1 MNNSLHKYGFL
12 LLLLPLLQV
21 SVFNN
26 VLLLGYINPYVYII
40 FVFVFPLSK
49 NKTSLLLS
57 SFLLGLFIDMLT
69 NDGGIH
75 AFALVFI
82 AYIRF
87 FFLSILTGKND
98 SDLEQIKINELSFP
112 ILFTWISL
120 LTFIHHFILFY
131 LEQFSFTR
139 FDNLLLKTFL
149 TSLLS
154 IVLIIFG
161 LQLFLK
167 KSSNA

>member
-1 MNNSLHKYGFL
+1 MNSTLLKYGSLIFL
-12 LLLLPLLQV
+12 LPFLQV
-21 SVFNN
+21 SIFNN
-26 VLLLGYINPYVYII
+26 ILLLDYINPLFYII

-49 NKTSLLLS
+49 NKTNLLLI
-57 SFLLGLFIDMLT
+57 SFLLGICIDLLT

-75 AFALVFI
+75 AFSLVFI
-82 AYIRF
+82 AYIRL
-87 FFLSILTGKND
+87 FFLYVLTGKND
-98 SDLEQIKINELSFP
+98 SDLDQLKISKLSFP
-112 ILFTWISL
+112 ILFIWISL
-120 LTFIHHFILFY
+120 LTFIHHFIVFY
-131 LEQFSFTR
+131 LEQFSLIR

-167 KSSNA
+167 KKSNA